1 MIPILAFILCDYR
14 SDNPLAPGLENIEI
28 LSAGTPDSAY
38 TLLST
43 YNKSLLT
50 TERDSAMFA
59 LLWAELRDKTFHDD
73 TTSKLLSKAV
83 DLFKREQDYDRLA
96 RTLFYQGRVFQN
108 SGRLGE
114 SILCFNNALE
124 NMRTNGMLIYKAKTY
139 CALSESNSQIGD
151 SPQQLEN
158 SRKAW
163 LCYLQLDSLP
173 FIRDAQLWYGISL
186 AENDSVDKGVMLMK
200 EVLDAAIAENDTAT
214 ILEASSRIG
223 NALLWKKD
231 YNSAN
236 GYFDLPQRMAIDDR
250 MSENDRIL
258 LIYSM
263 IKNHADPTLIKKLRQ
278 KLSDN
283 IMEDELPHEY
293 HLLSDDYLNAFL
305 SLSREYDKL
314 NFYYTDKIK
323 SDANLLMEKDRQLR
337 LKEADYR
344 IWKARVQT
352 IWIIITSLVTIISII
367 LITRLKIE
375 RKSNKIKELLDTIGL
390 LSKNDSKQ
398 LSERFVSSDILQNI
412 FLRLDH
418 LYSAYYRMPE
428 SSTSAPQLIYA
439 METELQALRE
449 DDTLLTQLENEINQE
464 TSGILNHTYSKMKK
478 VSANQRR
485 LVAYLYFGLSVEM
498 ICLLFRISP
507 EVYYNRKSRL
517 KKTLMELKSESALNL
532 IDKIFN

>member
-1 MIPILAFILCDYR
+1 
-14 SDNPLAPGLENIEI
+14 
-28 LSAGTPDSAY
+28 
-38 TLLST
+38 
-43 YNKSLLT
+43 
-50 TERDSAMFA
+50 
-59 LLWAELRDKTFHDD
+59 
-73 TTSKLLSKAV
+73 
-83 DLFKREQDYDRLA
+83 
-96 RTLFYQGRVFQN
+96 
-108 SGRLGE
+108 
-114 SILCFNNALE
+114 
-124 NMRTNGMLIYKAKTY
+124 
-139 CALSESNSQIGD
+139 
-151 SPQQLEN
+151 
-158 SRKAW
+158 
-163 LCYLQLDSLP
+163 
-173 FIRDAQLWYGISL
+173 
-186 AENDSVDKGVMLMK
+186 
-200 EVLDAAIAENDTAT
+200 
-214 ILEASSRIG
+214 
-223 NALLWKKD
+223 
-231 YNSAN
+231 
-236 GYFDLPQRMAIDDR
+236 
-250 MSENDRIL
+250 
-258 LIYSM
+258 
-263 IKNHADPTLIKKLRQ
+263 
-278 KLSDN
+278 
-283 IMEDELPHEY
+283 
-293 HLLSDDYLNAFL
+293 
-305 SLSREYDKL
+305 
-314 NFYYTDKIK
+314 
-323 SDANLLMEKDRQLR
+323 MEKDRQLR

-507 EVYYNRKSRL
+507 KCI
-517 KKTLMELKSESALNL
+517 TIESQ
-532 IDKIFN
+532 D

>member
-1 MIPILAFILCDYR
+1 
-14 SDNPLAPGLENIEI
+14 
-28 LSAGTPDSAY
+28 
-38 TLLST
+38 
-43 YNKSLLT
+43 
-50 TERDSAMFA
+50 
-59 LLWAELRDKTFHDD
+59 
-73 TTSKLLSKAV
+73 
-83 DLFKREQDYDRLA
+83 
-96 RTLFYQGRVFQN
+96 
-108 SGRLGE
+108 
-114 SILCFNNALE
+114 
-124 NMRTNGMLIYKAKTY
+124 
-139 CALSESNSQIGD
+139 
-151 SPQQLEN
+151 
-158 SRKAW
+158 
-163 LCYLQLDSLP
+163 
-173 FIRDAQLWYGISL
+173 
-186 AENDSVDKGVMLMK
+186 MK